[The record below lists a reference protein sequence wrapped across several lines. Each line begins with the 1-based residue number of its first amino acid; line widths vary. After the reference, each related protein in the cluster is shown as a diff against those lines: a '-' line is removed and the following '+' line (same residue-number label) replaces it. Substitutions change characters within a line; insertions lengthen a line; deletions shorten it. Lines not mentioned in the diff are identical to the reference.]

1 MLTLGYKFKMWDW
14 DSGEFVV
21 IPTNDIVAAIYYAW
35 NYEFNVYC
43 VATETLIFSGQED
56 NDLNSELLE
65 EYGLRVVDG
74 DWFRY
79 LQNIETGE
87 IYKSEWQREM

>member
-1 MLTLGYKFKMWDW
+1 MEYKFKMWDW

-35 NYEFNVYC
+35 NYEFDVYN
-43 VATETLIFSGQED
+43 VATDELIFSGHED
-56 NDLNSELLE
+56 NVDNSELLK
-65 EYGLRVVDG
+65 EYGLRVFDG
-74 DWFRY
+74 YRYRY

-87 IYKSEWQREM
+87 IYKAHWQREM